1 MKKSSQIAGLCGL
14 LLLLFGLAEYLF
26 TKDFSL
32 YTILHLGGGSALVLF
47 SLIVNFGGVWS
58 SLGERST
65 RYGANAVLYTAIFLA
80 LLVLVNVVSNAHSWR
95 KDLTEEG
102 LFSLSSQSRKVLDN
116 LKSDVEVLAFFQM
129 GKGSKLEDLLKNY
142 AHASNRFRYEFIDP
156 VKHPEKA
163 KQYEVTQSDILVV
176 KCGERNTKITG
187 TSEEDITNAIL
198 KVAKQEQKKIYFL
211 SGHGEPGLD
220 NQEENGYEVVKKA
233 LENES
238 YQVQDLKLF
247 TQENVPDDCAVLV
260 VAGPKK
266 ALETGEIEALERYL
280 KKGGDALFLLDP
292 AGAPGLDTFLE
303 KWGVKVGNDVV
314 VDQVLRLFQG
324 PALGVDPIVET
335 FGSHEITQDFQGQ
348 VLFHLVRSVQPA
360 EPLPEGVTAV
370 SLAKTSPQSWAETD
384 LDTLFQKSQVSRS
397 GEDLSGPVSVAV
409 ALTAKA
415 ERADKDKDK
424 EKEESSDYGEAS
436 AKIVVFGDSDFV
448 NNTWISRM
456 YNADLFLN
464 TVNWLAGEEE
474 YISIRPKATRG
485 SRVTMTPQETRNV
498 FYFSV
503 LILPEALLLFG
514 LAIWWRRR

>member
-26 TKDFSL
+26 TKNFSL
-32 YTILHLGGGSALVLF
+32 YTVLHLGGGAALVLF
-47 SLIVNFGGVWS
+47 SMIVNFGGVWS

-80 LLVLVNVVSNAHSWR
+80 ILVLVNVVSNAHSWR

-163 KQYEVTQSDILVV
+163 KQYEVSQSDILVV

-220 NQEENGYEVVKKA
+220 NQEENGYEVLKKA

-266 ALETGEIEALERYL
+266 ALEAGEIDALERYL

-292 AGAPGLDTFLE
+292 AGAPGLDSFLE
-303 KWGVKVGNDVV
+303 NWGVKVGNDVV

-397 GEDLSGPVSVAV
+397 AEDLPGPVSIAVAV
-409 ALTAKA
+409 TAKA
-415 ERADKDKDK
+415 ERADEKK
-424 EKEESSDYGEAS
+424 ETEESPDQGEAS

-456 YNADLFLN
+456 YNADLLLN
-464 TVNWLAGEEE
+464 TINWLAGEEE

-485 SRVTMTPQETRNV
+485 SRVTITPQETRNV

>member
-26 TKDFSL
+26 TKNFSL
-32 YTILHLGGGSALVLF
+32 YTVLHLGGGAALVLF

-80 LLVLVNVVSNAHSWR
+80 ILVLVNVVSNAHSWR

-129 GKGSKLEDLLKNY
+129 GKGSKLEDLLQNY

-163 KQYEVTQSDILVV
+163 KQYEVSQSDILVV
-176 KCGERNTKITG
+176 KCGQRNTKITG

-198 KVAKQEQKKIYFL
+198 KVAKQEQKRIYFL

-220 NQEENGYEVVKKA
+220 DQEEKGYEVLKKA

-266 ALETGEIEALERYL
+266 ALEAGEIDALERYL

-292 AGAPGLDTFLE
+292 AGAPGLDSFLE
-303 KWGVKVGNDVV
+303 NWGVKVGNDVV

-397 GEDLSGPVSVAV
+397 AEDLPGPVSIAVAV
-409 ALTAKA
+409 TAKV
-415 ERADKDKDK
+415 ERADEKK
-424 EKEESSDYGEAS
+424 ETEESPDQGEAS

-456 YNADLFLN
+456 YNADLLLN
-464 TVNWLAGEEE
+464 TINWLAGEEE

>member
-26 TKDFSL
+26 TKNFSL
-32 YTILHLGGGSALVLF
+32 YTILHLGGGAALVLF

-65 RYGANAVLYTAIFLA
+65 RYGANAVLYAAIFLA
-80 LLVLVNVVSNAHSWR
+80 ILVLVNVVSNAHPWR
-95 KDLTEEG
+95 RDLTEEG
-102 LFSLSSQSRKVLDN
+102 VFSLSSQSRKVLDG
-116 LKSDVEVLAFFQM
+116 LQSDVEVLAFFQM

-163 KQYEVTQSDILVV
+163 RQYEVTQSDILVV
-176 KCGERNTKITG
+176 KCGQRNTKITG

-220 NQEENGYEVVKKA
+220 NQEENGYEVLKKA

-238 YQVQDLKLF
+238 YQVQELKLF

-260 VAGPKK
+260 VAGSKRE
-266 ALETGEIEALERYL
+266 LEAGETEALERYL

-292 AGAPGLDTFLE
+292 AGPAGLDAFLLN
-303 KWGVKVGNDVV
+303 WGVKAGKDVV

-384 LDTLFQKSQVSRS
+384 LETLFQKSQVSRS
-397 GEDLSGPVSVAV
+397 AEDLTGPVSVAV
-409 ALTAKA
+409 AVTAKA
-415 ERADKDKDK
+415 QESGEKKQEEGKDEEGRA
-424 EKEESSDYGEAS
+424 ST
-436 AKIVVFGDSDFV
+436 KIVVFGDSDFV
-448 NNTWISRM
+448 NNAWISRM
-456 YNADLFLN
+456 YNADLLLN
-464 TVNWLAGEEE
+464 AINWLAGEEE

>member
-32 YTILHLGGGSALVLF
+32 YTILHLGGGAALVLF

-80 LLVLVNVVSNAHSWR
+80 ILVLVNVVSNAHSWR

-102 LFSLSSQSRKVLDN
+102 IFSLSSQSRKVLDT
-116 LKSDVEVLAFFQM
+116 LQSDVEVLAFFQM

-142 AHASNRFRYEFIDP
+142 AHASDRFRYEIIDP

-163 KQYEVTQSDILVV
+163 RQYEVTQSDVLVV
-176 KCGERNTKITG
+176 KCGTRNTKITG

-198 KVAKQEQKKIYFL
+198 KVAKQEQKKVYFL
-211 SGHGEPGLD
+211 SGHGEPGIED
-220 NQEENGYEVVKKA
+220 QEETGYGVLKKA

-238 YQVQDLKLF
+238 YQVQELKLF
-247 TQENVPDDCAVLV
+247 TQENVPDDCAVLL
-260 VAGPKK
+260 VAGPKRD
-266 ALETGEIEALERYL
+266 LETGETEALERYL

-292 AGAPGLDTFLE
+292 GGPAGLDAFLAN
-303 KWGVKVGNDVV
+303 WGVKVGKDVV

-348 VLFHLVRSVQPA
+348 VLFHLVRSIQPA
-360 EPLPEGVTAV
+360 EPLPEGVTAD

-384 LDTLFQKSQVSRS
+384 LETLFQKSQVSRS
-397 GEDLSGPVSVAV
+397 SDDLSGPVSVAV
-409 ALTAKA
+409 AVTAKA
-415 ERADKDKDK
+415 ERKE
-424 EKEESSDYGEAS
+424 EKEQAEEKDEEGQAS

-448 NNTWISRM
+448 NNAWISRM
-456 YNADLFLN
+456 YNADLLLN
-464 TVNWLAGEEE
+464 AINWLAGEEE

-503 LILPEALLLFG
+503 LILPEVLLLFG